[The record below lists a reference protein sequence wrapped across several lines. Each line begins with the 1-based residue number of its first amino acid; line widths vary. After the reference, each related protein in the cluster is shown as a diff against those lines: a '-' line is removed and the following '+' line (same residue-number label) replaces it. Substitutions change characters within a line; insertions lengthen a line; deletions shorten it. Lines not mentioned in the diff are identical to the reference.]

1 MVFQEDQTLGHFDK
15 AKKSK
20 GTSYDFVE
28 LVPIPPS
35 LKQLRNEQEEID
47 EVVRDDSASDIPTQE
62 LIEHEEQKEHS
73 PHQEDLIPQTRRYTR
88 EHHPF
93 TRYHSSDYRLVT
105 NKEEPLC
112 FQETKSYEDS
122 SNRLKAM
129 QDEMNSLQ
137 KKETYE
143 LVQLP

>member
-35 LKQLRNEQEEID
+35 LKQPRNEQEEID

-88 EHHPF
+88 EHRPF
-93 TRYHSSDYRLVT
+93 TRYPSSDYKLVT
-105 NKEEPLC
+105 NKEEPLS

-137 KKETYE
+137 KK
-143 LVQLP
+143 